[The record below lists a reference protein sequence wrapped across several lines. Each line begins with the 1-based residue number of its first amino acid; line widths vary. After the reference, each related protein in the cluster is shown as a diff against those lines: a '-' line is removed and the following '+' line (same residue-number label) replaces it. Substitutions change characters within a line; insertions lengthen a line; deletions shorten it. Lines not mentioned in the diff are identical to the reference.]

1 MITSHDIKNYLNYS
15 DGGLHKESTNTKES
29 NKRINDKPADKNN
42 DKLQTTLDI
51 TQKINVINVH
61 MINLKVKCT
70 HDVLCTK
77 DMFEEP
83 GLCQL
88 GTNIATR

>member
-1 MITSHDIKNYLNYS
+1 MITSHDIKNYLKYCG
-15 DGGLHKESTNTKES
+15 GGLHKNLEITKET

-51 TQKINVINVH
+51 SPKINFFNLH

-70 HDVLCTK
+70 HDDRGTK
-77 DMFEEP
+77 YMFEEP